1 MCLTD
6 PFGGSPLLSEAEAH
20 DAWYETAEG
29 KTILATE
36 VGALRP
42 LIEALTQPRVEV
54 GVGTGRFTE
63 AVGARLGLDR
73 SREAAHLARHTGRR
87 GLWRG
92 GAVRRRT
99 IRNGAHRAHALLPCR
114 SGARSSKRAGFWLTE
129 VGLAIG
135 FLPRETSWAD
145 LYALR
150 GRQGHPIY
158 RHARLLRRCLGLTQ

>member
-1 MCLTD
+1 M
-6 PFGGSPLLSEAEAH
+6 
-20 DAWYETAEG
+20 
-29 KTILATE
+29 
-36 VGALRP
+36 
-42 LIEALTQPRVEV
+42 

-73 SREAAHLARHTGRR
+73 SREAAHLRGTLAVVGFGEAVPSAGGRF
-87 GLWRG
+87 GT
-92 GAVRRRT
+92 VP
-99 IRNGAHRAHALLPCR
+99 IALTLCFLVDPR
-114 SGARSSKRAGFWLTE
+114 RSSKRAGFWLTE